1 MPGLPQV
8 LLVRPEG
15 DALTAAAW
23 RTGLAAVTAA
33 PPIEVTASDLPG
45 RLADHPGL
53 LIVMPLRRPLT
64 AAEDEIRALLGRLP
78 TRRLLVVAAEGDR
91 PPAVLAAGLL
101 AAGAAGVL
109 DDPGT
114 PEALFAAVARSLLRI
129 ADGGRVLP
137 DQPEAQGPGA
147 ELAGRI
153 AAEIAAIGWRRP
165 AADEDDPEP
174 VS

>member
-15 DALTAAAW
+15 DALAAAAW
-23 RTGLAAVTAA
+23 RTGLSAVTTA
-33 PPIEVTASDLPG
+33 PPIEVAASDLPA
-45 RLADHPGL
+45 RLADHPDR

-64 AAEDEIRALLGRLP
+64 AAEDEIRALLKRLP
-78 TRRLLVVAAEGDR
+78 VRRLLVVAAEGDR

-114 PEALFAAVARSLLRI
+114 PEALFAAV
-129 ADGGRVLP
+129 
-137 DQPEAQGPGA
+137 DQPDAQGPGA

-165 AADEDDPEP
+165 PVDEDDPEP
-174 VS
+174 AS